1 MPVFMLELKFDDK
14 GAVTG
19 IQRLNQIGSAAS
31 STESEISKLGQSLK
45 NTAQNV
51 LALVG
56 AYKTIGAMKDF
67 VRRGVEFN
75 SSMESSR
82 IGIAS
87 LITSMVNLEDA
98 QGRTLEGAEKYAA
111 AQGLA
116 ADMMKEIQRL
126 GLETTA
132 TTQELV
138 EGVQSVMGSAVQ
150 AGLALKDIPEFAV
163 AGAQAMQTLGI
174 PLQQMRTELDAL
186 LTGRVNGVQD
196 ILAPKLFPEIP
207 LDKLGEYL
215 RGLKA
220 SGTLLDELKRRLEP
234 FRVAGQDV
242 AQTWKGLTS
251 NLSDAMDV
259 LAGQSAI
266 GFSESLKQSVRE
278 IQDFVIDTKEG
289 SVGISADFEHIAE
302 VLLRVENAIGEVF
315 LGATQEITRLLRSLN
330 QAIGDMGGAEAVL
343 DKVQAAIYAV
353 AAGFAAL
360 TLSKKIHIRLSE
372 QQKQADNS
380 LAVTQGKLSAVLFKL
395 SDEEKQYAVSL
406 QKSYSEKIRNAEAS
420 LKSASAALD
429 EAKAIQTSTLAAKKD
444 ASAELKRAE
453 SAVLRAKNEQ
463 QIYAAEQRRIAAI
476 TSLKNANDALAY
488 SETRV
493 ATATA
498 NVNAALK
505 KVNTIGLVAAGAAKL
520 TTAFRGLVSALG
532 GPVGIAITAAT
543 FGLTYLFNRENDAER
558 ATRLH
563 AEALEGLEKALGG
576 AGAEIDTFREK
587 LARLSQDE
595 LEMVANRLKNAL
607 RSATTELGNQVN
619 DIANQFRKLAAED
632 VSMLF
637 SDDAEEKVAE
647 LHGYRKELEEMFSAF
662 RSGKT
667 DAKTLRDQLISLG
680 NELEAVGYSEQAA
693 AVYNL
698 ADSGKFCAKELQHL
712 QEQEQAASDALKK
725 TTSNVNQAAAANND
739 LAAALDAVNK
749 AGQKAPQGAEEAA
762 EWLLKRTAQ
771 SETMKKALEEE
782 AKGYDTLAL
791 AILNSA
797 AAQAMMTG
805 KAEEGR
811 KLFEKIGQF
820 SKGLQDL
827 YAGRTGGKSGLSDAK
842 KKAKELEQ
850 AMADLEAQTNRL
862 TMTDEQFRE
871 WELTNRTLPKLR
883 EELKGAA
890 DAVQRLEKFE
900 QATRSNWAK
909 EDEEKAQEKARE
921 NLQIQADFYEQL
933 REKSGQYGMGLEY
946 VNKLIEQQAQAWK
959 EAGIPEEYRKQLA
972 EILRLEASTDGWD
985 GARRAMRSYY
995 ADSMNMGRQFENF
1008 TSSTL
1013 SGLEDAF
1020 VDFAMTGKL
1029 SFSDLANSIISDL
1042 VRIAYQAMVVAPLLE
1057 ALTGGKSGGG
1067 GLLGGLI
1074 GGLLGGGS
1082 SAGASMSVSGG
1093 LASGGWSPSS
1103 VFGWAKGGVFS
1114 GGNISDYS
1122 GSIVTQPTAF
1132 SFGRHL
1138 SMFAGGGGIMGE
1150 AGPEA
1155 ILPLDRASNGRL
1167 GLAMSG
1173 MDDIMQQAQR
1183 GFAAESAK
1191 YMKFIAE
1198 QRQTMKP
1205 QITVNVINK
1214 TGQQV
1219 QAQTTAAPDGQ
1230 GGMNMEIVLTQIE
1243 AGIVQRDAA
1252 GKSQLVNHLDRTRG
1266 LSRAGRLY
1274 R

>member
-1 MPVFMLELKFDDK
+1 MSLVRLAPPGACLK
-14 GAVTG
+14 
-19 IQRLNQIGSAAS
+19 QIGSAAS
-31 STESEISKLGQSLK
+31 STESEIRKLGQSLK
-45 NTAQNV
+45 NAAQNV

-56 AYKTIGAMKDF
+56 HCKTIGAMKDF
-67 VRRGVEFN
+67 VRRGAEFN
-75 SSMESSR
+75 SYMESGR

-132 TTQELV
+132 TAQELV
-138 EGVQSVMGSAVQ
+138 EGVQSVMGPAVQ
-150 AGLALKDIPEFAV
+150 AGLKLSEIPAFAV
-163 AGAQAMQTLGI
+163 AAAQAMQAMGI
-174 PLQQMRTELDAL
+174 PLDQMRTEIEAL
-186 LTGRVNGVQD
+186 LTGNINRAQD
-196 ILAPKLFPEIP
+196 FLAPR
-207 LDKLGEYL
+207 LGITGETVESW
-215 RGLKA
+215 KA
-220 SGTLLDELKRRLEP
+220 QGTLVENLMKKLEA
-234 FRVAGQDV
+234 FQLAGQDA
-242 AQTWKGLTS
+242 AQTWKGLTG
-251 NLSDAMDV
+251 NLSEAMDV
-259 LAGQSAI
+259 LAGQSSM
-266 GFSESLKQSVRE
+266 GLSESLKQSVRE
-278 IQDFVIDTKEG
+278 IRELVIDTREG
-289 SVGISADFEHIAE
+289 SVGISGNFEHIAE
-302 VLLRVENAIGEVF
+302 LLMEIEGEIGGGILFAVKSLVEGVKEFNQY
-315 LGATQEITRLLRSLN
+315 LGDTGVTE
-330 QAIGDMGGAEAVL
+330 VL
-343 DKVQAAIYAV
+343 DNV
-353 AAGFAAL
+353 
-360 TLSKKIHIRLSE
+360 
-372 QQKQADNS
+372 
-380 LAVTQGKLSAVLFKL
+380 
-395 SDEEKQYAVSL
+395 
-406 QKSYSEKIRNAEAS
+406 
-420 LKSASAALD
+420 
-429 EAKAIQTSTLAAKKD
+429 
-444 ASAELKRAE
+444 E
-453 SAVLRAKNEQ
+453 SAVMSAGAAFLALKVSRSACNSEMLQGIKADISAQGVFGSLAQKIREADAALQKKMATERAAAASQAAATARTAAQAASLNTLTLRARAAAVTLAGLRVALNGLSAFFGGPWGVALTVGATALGYLATKESEAEKINKT
-463 QIYAAEQRRIAAI
+463 YAA
-476 TSLKNANDALAY
+476 SL
-488 SETRV
+488 S
-493 ATATA
+493 TAEE
-498 NVNAALK
+498 ALK
-505 KVNTIGLVAAGAAKL
+505 KVKETADGTTESVENLSVAQARLSLKKAQEDYERLMQSMTLLVDSMVVSASSFGKEIDPLIVEFNKFLVALRDGNADFVQTALKLDELSEANPELAAKL
-520 TTAFRGLVSALG
+520 QENVKAFERLAV
-532 GPVGIAITAAT
+532 AIK
-543 FGLTYLFNRENDAER
+543 NNER
-558 ATRLH
+558 RI
-563 AEALEGLEKALGG
+563 EG
-576 AGAEIDTFREK
+576 
-587 LARLSQDE
+587 S
-595 LEMVANRLKNAL
+595 
-607 RSATTELGNQVN
+607 
-619 DIANQFRKLAAED
+619 
-632 VSMLF
+632 
-637 SDDAEEKVAE
+637 
-647 LHGYRKELEEMFSAF
+647 
-662 RSGKT
+662 T
-667 DAKTLRDQLISLG
+667 DATEK
-680 NELEAVGYSEQAA
+680 QA
-693 AVYNL
+693 
-698 ADSGKFCAKELQHL
+698 DRAK
-712 QEQEQAASDALKK
+712 
-725 TTSNVNQAAAANND
+725 QAAAAEND
-739 LAAALDAVNK
+739 LATALDAVNT
-749 AGQKAPQGAEEAA
+749 AEQKAPQSAGEAA

-805 KAEEGR
+805 KAGEGR
-811 KLFEKIGQF
+811 KLFEEIGQF
-820 SKGLQDL
+820 AGGLQEL

-842 KKAKELEQ
+842 KEAEALAQ

-883 EELKGAA
+883 EELRGAA
-890 DAVQRLEKFE
+890 DAAQRLEKFE
-900 QATRSNWAK
+900 KGTRAKWAK

-933 REKSGQYGMGLEY
+933 REKSGRYGAGLEY

-1029 SFSDLANSIISDL
+1029 GFSDLANSIISDL

-1057 ALTGGKSGGG
+1057 GLAGGKSGGG
-1067 GLLGGLI
+1067 GLLGGLV

-1082 SAGASMSVSGG
+1082 SAGTNMSVSGG

-1122 GSIVTQPTAF
+1122 GSIVAQPTAF

-1167 GLAMSG
+1167 GLAVSG
-1173 MDDIMQQAQR
+1173 MDGIMQQAQR

>member
-1 MPVFMLELKFDDK
+1 MK
-14 GAVTG
+14 
-19 IQRLNQIGSAAS
+19 QIGSAAS
-31 STESEISKLGQSLK
+31 DTENEVRRLGESLK
-45 NTAQNV
+45 NAAQNV

-56 AYKTIGAMKDF
+56 HCKTIGAMKDF
-67 VRRGVEFN
+67 VRRGAEFN
-75 SSMESSR
+75 SYMESGR

-132 TTQELV
+132 TAQELV
-138 EGVQSVMGSAVQ
+138 EGVQSVMGPAVQ
-150 AGLALKDIPEFAV
+150 AGLKLSEIPAFAV
-163 AGAQAMQTLGI
+163 AAAQAMQAMQAMGI
-174 PLQQMRTELDAL
+174 PLAQMRTEIEAL
-186 LTGRVNGVQD
+186 LTGNINRAQD
-196 ILAPKLFPEIP
+196 FLAPR
-207 LDKLGEYL
+207 LGITGETVESW
-215 RGLKA
+215 KA
-220 SGTLLDELKRRLEP
+220 QGTLVENLMKKLEA
-234 FRVAGQDV
+234 FQLAGQDA
-242 AQTWKGLTS
+242 AQTWKGLTG
-251 NLSDAMDV
+251 NLSEAMDV
-259 LAGQSAI
+259 LAGQSSM
-266 GFSESLKQSVRE
+266 GLSESLKQSVRE
-278 IQDFVIDTKEG
+278 IRELVIDTREG
-289 SVGISADFEHIAE
+289 SVGISGNFEHIAE
-302 VLLRVENAIGEVF
+302 LLMEIEGEIGGGILFAVKSLVEGVKEFNQY
-315 LGATQEITRLLRSLN
+315 LGDTGVTE
-330 QAIGDMGGAEAVL
+330 VL
-343 DKVQAAIYAV
+343 DNV
-353 AAGFAAL
+353 
-360 TLSKKIHIRLSE
+360 
-372 QQKQADNS
+372 
-380 LAVTQGKLSAVLFKL
+380 
-395 SDEEKQYAVSL
+395 
-406 QKSYSEKIRNAEAS
+406 
-420 LKSASAALD
+420 
-429 EAKAIQTSTLAAKKD
+429 
-444 ASAELKRAE
+444 E
-453 SAVLRAKNEQ
+453 SAVMSAGAAFLALKVSRSACNSEMLQGIKADISAQGVFGSLAQKIREADAALQKKMATERAAAASQAAATARTAAQAASLNTLTLRARAAAVTLAGLRVALNGLSAFFGGPWGVALTVGATALGYLATKESEAEKINKT
-463 QIYAAEQRRIAAI
+463 YAA
-476 TSLKNANDALAY
+476 SL
-488 SETRV
+488 S
-493 ATATA
+493 TAEE
-498 NVNAALK
+498 ALK
-505 KVNTIGLVAAGAAKL
+505 KVKETADGTTESVENLSVAQARLSLKKAQEDYERLMQSMTLLVDSMVVSASSFGKEIDPLIVEFNKFLVALRDGNADFVQTALKLDELSEANPELAAKL
-520 TTAFRGLVSALG
+520 QENVKAFERLAV
-532 GPVGIAITAAT
+532 AIK
-543 FGLTYLFNRENDAER
+543 NNER
-558 ATRLH
+558 RI
-563 AEALEGLEKALGG
+563 EG
-576 AGAEIDTFREK
+576 
-587 LARLSQDE
+587 S
-595 LEMVANRLKNAL
+595 
-607 RSATTELGNQVN
+607 
-619 DIANQFRKLAAED
+619 
-632 VSMLF
+632 
-637 SDDAEEKVAE
+637 
-647 LHGYRKELEEMFSAF
+647 
-662 RSGKT
+662 T
-667 DAKTLRDQLISLG
+667 DATEK
-680 NELEAVGYSEQAA
+680 QA
-693 AVYNL
+693 
-698 ADSGKFCAKELQHL
+698 DRAK
-712 QEQEQAASDALKK
+712 
-725 TTSNVNQAAAANND
+725 QAAAAEND
-739 LAAALDAVNK
+739 LATALDAVNT
-749 AGQKAPQGAEEAA
+749 AEQKAPQSAGEAA

-805 KAEEGR
+805 KAGEGR
-811 KLFEKIGQF
+811 KLFEEIGQF
-820 SKGLQDL
+820 AGGLQEL

-890 DAVQRLEKFE
+890 DAAQRLEKFE

-933 REKSGQYGMGLEY
+933 REKSGRYGMGLEY

-1029 SFSDLANSIISDL
+1029 GFSDLANSIISDL

-1057 ALTGGKSGGG
+1057 GLTGGKSGGG
-1067 GLLGGLI
+1067 GLLGGLV